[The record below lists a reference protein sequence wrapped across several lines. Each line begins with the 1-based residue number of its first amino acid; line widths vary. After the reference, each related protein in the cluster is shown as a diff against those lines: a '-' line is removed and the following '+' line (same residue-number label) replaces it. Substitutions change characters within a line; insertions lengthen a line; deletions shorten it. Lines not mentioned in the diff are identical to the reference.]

1 MFKNFENF
9 VTNLKQQIG
18 NSPILTDPADTCV
31 YSCDDSSLQSL
42 PAVVVFATDIA
53 QIQKIVHLC
62 REFRVPLTARGGG
75 TGTTG
80 ASLAC
85 HNGLILSLEKMN
97 RLISM
102 DAANRVMV
110 VESGITNE
118 TVQTIAKKE
127 GFFWPPDPG
136 SAAHCTIGGNLAC
149 NAAGPHAIKYGATWD
164 NTLGLTVVTGE
175 AEVLKT
181 GTYTTKGAVG
191 YDFTRLLI
199 GSEGTLG
206 IIAEATLKLT
216 PLPEARTTVRILYD
230 SMTQAA
236 RAVSQ
241 IMTQPVIPCALEF
254 IDAIGLQLLNHN
266 GNFYFPAN
274 TQAMLLIE
282 VDGSAHT
289 LPESCRAI
297 EKAAQ
302 RPGIISF
309 ETAKDSEA
317 AEALWKARKALSPAL
332 RTLAPRKIN
341 EDVVVPVSTMPD
353 FIARMQTLAKKYQIM
368 IVTFG
373 HAGNGNIHVNLLIH
387 PENPEEVARADA
399 CLEEIFDCVFALN
412 GTLSG
417 EHGIGLVKKAFIERA
432 LDATS
437 LKLMRKIK
445 AQLDPAGILNP
456 GKIFD

>member
-1 MFKNFENF
+1 MSKTLENF

-18 NSPILTDPADTCV
+18 NAHILTDSADTCV
-31 YSCDDSSLQSL
+31 YSYDDSSLRSL
-42 PAVVVFATDIA
+42 PAVVALPTDIA
-53 QIQKIVHLC
+53 QIQKIVHMC
-62 REFRVPLTARGGG
+62 REFGVPLTARGGG

-85 HNGLILSLEKMN
+85 PNGLVLSLARMN
-97 RLISM
+97 RLIRM

-110 VESGITNE
+110 VEPGITNAM
-118 TVQTIAKKE
+118 VQNIAQKE

-136 SAAHCTIGGNLAC
+136 SAANCTVGGNLAC

-175 AEVLKT
+175 GELLKT

-191 YDFTRLLI
+191 YDFTRLFI

-206 IIAEATLKLT
+206 IIVEATLKLT
-216 PLPEARTTVRILYD
+216 PLPEAKTTIRILYD
-230 SMTQAA
+230 SIMQAA
-236 RAVSQ
+236 TAVSQ
-241 IMTQPVIPCALEF
+241 IMTQPVVPCALEF
-254 IDAIGLQLLNHN
+254 MDAMGLQLLNQN
-266 GNFYFPAN
+266 GNFFFPEN

-289 LPESCRAI
+289 LQESCHAI
-297 EKAAQ
+297 KKAAQ
-302 RPGIISF
+302 RPGLITF
-309 ETAKDSEA
+309 EA
-317 AEALWKARKALSPAL
+317 AQDAEASEALWKARKALSPAL
-332 RTLAPRKIN
+332 RTLAPKKIN
-341 EDVVVPVSTMPD
+341 EDVVVPVSKMPD
-353 FIARMQTLAKKYQIM
+353 FIERMQILAKKYQIM
-368 IVTFG
+368 IVNFG

-387 PENPEEVARADA
+387 PENPSEVARADA

-417 EHGIGLVKKAFIERA
+417 EHGIGLVKKPFIERA

-437 LKLMRKIK
+437 LKLMRKVK
-445 AQLDPAGILNP
+445 AQFDPAGILNP